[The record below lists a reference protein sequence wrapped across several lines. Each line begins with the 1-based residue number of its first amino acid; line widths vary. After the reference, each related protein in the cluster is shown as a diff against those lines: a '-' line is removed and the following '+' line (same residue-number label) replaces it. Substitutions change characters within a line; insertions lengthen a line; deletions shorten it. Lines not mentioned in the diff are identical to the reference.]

1 MVGKLTDMT
10 ENTETPNTATTAI
23 AELAMVSLD
32 CADPKAEADFW
43 SAVLGW
49 SLAYEA
55 ESYAMLKGGAGAAI
69 GFGKVDDYQP
79 PAWPNPQGTKQF
91 HFDLGVDDIADA
103 ERRCVALGATVP
115 DDQPG
120 EERWRVL
127 LDPAGHPFC
136 LTLLSNWS

>member
-1 MVGKLTDMT
+1 MT
-10 ENTETPNTATTAI
+10 ENITTTTPI

-49 SLAYEA
+49 GLAYEA
-55 ESYAMLKGGAGAAI
+55 ESYAMLKGAGGSGAAI
-69 GFGKVDDYQP
+69 GFGKVEDYQP

-103 ERRCVALGATVP
+103 ERRCVELGATVP

-120 EERWRVL
+120 ADRWRVL
-127 LDPAGHPFC
+127 QDPAGHPFC
-136 LTLLSNWS
+136 LTLLANWT

>member
-1 MVGKLTDMT
+1 
-10 ENTETPNTATTAI
+10 
-23 AELAMVSLD
+23 MVSLD

-49 SLAYEA
+49 DRAYEA

-91 HFDLGVDDIADA
+91 HFDLGSTTSPRPSAA
-103 ERRCVALGATVP
+103 ASSWGPRCPTTSPARNAGGCCSTRPAT
-115 DDQPG
+115 
-120 EERWRVL
+120 RS
-127 LDPAGHPFC
+127 A
-136 LTLLSNWS
+136 